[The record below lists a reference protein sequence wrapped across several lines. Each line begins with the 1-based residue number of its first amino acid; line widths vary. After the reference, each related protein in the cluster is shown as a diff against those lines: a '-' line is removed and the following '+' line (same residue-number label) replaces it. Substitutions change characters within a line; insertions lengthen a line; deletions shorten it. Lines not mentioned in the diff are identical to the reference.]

1 MGFELLHERGLFCI
15 KKKEVYLWPIMSVF
29 RPVTQYTQMQTLR
42 KEKKKNHDD
51 IWQVIIISFLL
62 SLVTNEVS

>member
-1 MGFELLHERGLFCI
+1 
-15 KKKEVYLWPIMSVF
+15 MSVF

-62 SLVTNEVS
+62 ILVTNEVS